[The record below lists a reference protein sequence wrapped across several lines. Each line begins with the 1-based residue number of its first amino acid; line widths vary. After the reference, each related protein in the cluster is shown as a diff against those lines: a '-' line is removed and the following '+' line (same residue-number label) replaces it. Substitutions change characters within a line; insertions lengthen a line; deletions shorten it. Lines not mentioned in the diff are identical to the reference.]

1 MGKSYNK
8 SYLKIYF
15 WKIFR
20 IITGIL
26 SMTIV
31 IPLISGNTSIYGIY
45 VLCISITSFLQYTDL
60 GFLSAGQKYAS
71 EYFALDD
78 LKNEIKMLS
87 FVHFIML
94 VLLILCIIAILF
106 FSYYPH
112 FIIPDLNEND
122 KSVASSLFFI
132 LALTSPFII
141 FQRYA
146 QSVFT
151 IRIQDDIYHQIDLG
165 VNVLKISCVWFFYK
179 NNTVDIVNYFILIQA
194 LNVLTV
200 IISFGIIKRLYH
212 YDFKLVFSSFRFERA
227 IYDKTKKLAVSSIIS
242 TLSWVVFFQMDSFII
257 SKQFGISSVA
267 IYAIP
272 YFLLTFISNLY
283 NTIYYPF
290 LFRFNHY
297 VVSKSDELLYQFLFK
312 IFEFSFPIFILPI
325 TVLILLMKP
334 LVIGWVGLGY
344 DDSILVGQMLIASL
358 FLLFITMPYNYLL
371 LSLEKT
377 RILNINSLILPLVF
391 ILLLFLLKKEFS
403 LLAVAIAKTVAFM
416 TSAFYLYL
424 SYNIKGFNIFNFI
437 FNRIVC
443 IVLSLIV
450 LFGSYFFLAPYLDDI
465 KPKNA
470 LSMVKI
476 ISIGVVIFTL
486 AMSAYLMLNKDLKL
500 FGKNI
505 LSSVLNSKKV
515 NLRL

>member
-1 MGKSYNK
+1 
-8 SYLKIYF
+8 
-15 WKIFR
+15 
-20 IITGIL
+20 
-26 SMTIV
+26 MTIV
-31 IPLISGNTSIYGIY
+31 IPLISGNTNIYGIY

-94 VLLILCIIAILF
+94 VFLILCIIAILF
-106 FSYYPH
+106 FSYYPY
-112 FIIPDLNEND
+112 FIIPDLNENAS
-122 KSVASSLFFI
+122 SVASSLFFI
-132 LALTSPFII
+132 LAVTSPFILL
-141 FQRYA
+141 QRYA

-151 IRIQDDIYHQIDLG
+151 IRIQDDIYQQIDLG
-165 VNVLKISCVWFFYK
+165 VNVIKIGCVWLFYK
-179 NNTVDIVNYFILIQA
+179 DNTVDIVNYFILIQA

-200 IISFGIIKRLYH
+200 LISFGIIKRLYH
-212 YDFKLVFSSFRFERA
+212 YDFKLVFRSFRFERA
-227 IYDKTKKLAVSSIIS
+227 IYDKTKKLAVSTMIS
-242 TLSWVVFFQMDSFII
+242 TLSWIVFFQIDSFII

-290 LFRFNHY
+290 LFRFNHF
-297 VVSKSDELLYQFLFK
+297 VVSKNDERLYEFLSK

-344 DDSILVGQMLIASL
+344 NDSILLGQVLIGSL
-358 FLLFITMPYNYLL
+358 FFVFITMPYSYLL

-377 RILNINSLILPLVF
+377 KILNINSLILPLVF
-391 ILLLFLLKKEFS
+391 IVLLFLLKNDYS
-403 LLAVAIAKTVAFM
+403 LLAVGIAKTAAFM
-416 TSAFYLYL
+416 VSAFYLYL
-424 SYNIKGFNIFNFI
+424 SYKVKGFNFFSFI

-443 IVLSLIV
+443 IGVSLTI
-450 LFGSYFFLAPYLDDI
+450 LFVSYYLLAPYLDDI
-465 KPKNA
+465 KPKNP
-470 LSMVKI
+470 LSMVKT
-476 ISIGVVIFTL
+476 ISIGVLIFSL
-486 AMSAYLMLNKDLKL
+486 SMSAYLMVNKDLKL

-515 NLRL
+515 NLGQ